1 MKIGIKEITNLLVK
15 GWRKLS
21 LLRNAKSNS
30 DYVRAK
36 KEIRDEKRGRE
47 NGE

>member
-1 MKIGIKEITNLLVK
+1 MKISIKEVVEFAKLGL
-15 GWRKLS
+15 RKLS

-36 KEIRDEKRGRE
+36 KELREEKKNE
-47 NGE
+47 SK